1 MNYPMISRF
10 LKRHTDLNQDLG
22 SYSALRSRYPKSRG
36 YCYRY
41 FGMSSTKVGLRGAEA
56 SESRFGMVTKLV
68 FAVLLIFG
76 LMAKAQLVPEKPAVL
91 YPVYD
96 KVGLLSESEKDALN
110 QKLIKFSD
118 STSTEI
124 EVIILPTTGGED
136 VNYLA
141 TMYGEK
147 WGIGQKGVDNGVVF
161 LIATEDHTMSIQQG
175 RAVEQYLTAS
185 VSGQILDYLVTPAFK
200 KGEFYNGIDRGTS
213 AIMEAVQGKFK
224 PIVKKHKSEGGLDI
238 GAVVL
243 IVIIIIVLFSI
254 INKNG
259 GGGWGN
265 YDDDDYTLSRKGNR
279 RYRGGFFPFPGSFG
293 GGGFGGGSSGGGG
306 FGGFGGGGSFG
317 GGGASGGW

>member
-1 MNYPMISRF
+1 MNYQMISAS
-10 LKRHTDLNQDLG
+10 LKR
-22 SYSALRSRYPKSRG
+22 YIFAL
-36 YCYRY
+36 
-41 FGMSSTKVGLRGAEA
+41 F
-56 SESRFGMVTKLV
+56 LV
-68 FAVLLIFG
+68 FG
-76 LMAKAQLVPEKPAVL
+76 LFSKAQLVPEKPAVL

-96 KVGLLSESEKDALN
+96 KAGLLSESEKDALN

-124 EVIILPTTGGED
+124 EVIILPTTSGED

-161 LIATEDHTMSIQQG
+161 LIATEDRTMSIQQG

-185 VSGQILDYLVTPAFK
+185 VAGQILDYLVTPSFK

-224 PIVKKHKSEGGLDI
+224 PIVKKKNSKGGISI
-238 GAVVL
+238 GSIIL
-243 IVIIIIVLFSI
+243 IVIIIIILISI
-254 INKNG
+254 MNG
-259 GGGWGN
+259 NNRGN
-265 YDDDDYTLSRKGNR
+265 DEDDDYTLSRKGNR
-279 RYRGGFFPFPGSFG
+279 RYRGGFFPFPFPGSFG
-293 GGGFGGGSSGGGG
+293 GGGFGGGSSGGEG

>member
-1 MNYPMISRF
+1 MISAS
-10 LKRHTDLNQDLG
+10 LKHYILG
-22 SYSALRSRYPKSRG
+22 L
-36 YCYRY
+36 
-41 FGMSSTKVGLRGAEA
+41 F
-56 SESRFGMVTKLV
+56 
-68 FAVLLIFG
+68 LIFG
-76 LMAKAQLVPEKPAVL
+76 IFSKAQNIPEKPAVL

-96 KVGLLSESEKDALN
+96 KAGLLSDSEKEALN

-124 EVIILPTTGGED
+124 EVIILPNTGGED

-185 VSGQILDYLVTPAFK
+185 VAGQILDYLVTPAFK
-200 KGEFYNGIDRGTS
+200 KGEWYNGIDRGTS
-213 AIMEAVQGKFK
+213 AIMDALQGKFK
-224 PIVKKHKSEGGLDI
+224 PIVKKQKDDGDLSV
-238 GAVVL
+238 GAIIV
-243 IVIIIIVLFSI
+243 IVIIIVILISI

-259 GGGWGN
+259 GGGN
-265 YDDDDYTLSRKGNR
+265 YDDDDYTLSRRGSR